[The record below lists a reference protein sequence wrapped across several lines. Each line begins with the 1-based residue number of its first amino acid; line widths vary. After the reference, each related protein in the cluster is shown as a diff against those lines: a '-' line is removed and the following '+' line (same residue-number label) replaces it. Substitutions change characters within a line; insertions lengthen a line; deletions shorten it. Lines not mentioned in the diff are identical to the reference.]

1 MGWSGNV
8 CYGFGLFY
16 FWYVNVLML
25 PVTAWLPWL
34 LVNQPLPQP
43 EELDY
48 VFSSTLDVS
57 TWTFPE
63 RTGHQGAVGPNQHPT
78 LRVCLQGK
86 VRKNISNTL

>member
-1 MGWSGNV
+1 
-8 CYGFGLFY
+8 
-16 FWYVNVLML
+16 ML

-43 EELDY
+43 EEPDS

-63 RTGHQGAVGPNQHPT
+63 RTGPSGAVGPNQHPPLRACFHGKGCENIPDT
-78 LRVCLQGK
+78 L
-86 VRKNISNTL
+86 